1 MKLINK
7 QICKDGGRVS
17 LIAEDSEDL
26 WTVYNLISVGDSVRS
41 TTIRKVASESST
53 GSVVSDK
60 MRITLTIQVEAIDF
74 DALEPMLRL
83 KGRNI
88 VENEHVKLGAYHTLE
103 LELNRKFSLA
113 KPGWDSVATEL
124 VHTIFFLCTA
134 PPRHESLRPNRLR
147 KLRTQSARPI
157 SLP

>member
-1 MKLINK
+1 MKLISK
-7 QICKDGGRVS
+7 QISKDGGRVA

-53 GSVVSDK
+53 GSVVTDK

-88 VENEHVKLGAYHTLE
+88 VENEHVKMGAYHTLE

-113 KPGWDSVATEL
+113 KPGWDSVATDL
-124 VHTIFFLCTA
+124 VCL
-134 PPRHESLRPNRLR
+134 
-147 KLRTQSARPI
+147 
-157 SLP
+157 

>member
-124 VHTIFFLCTA
+124 VYAPFLFFAAYPCD
-134 PPRHESLRPNRLR
+134 ESRRLNRSR
-147 KLRTQSARPI
+147 KLRTLSERPT

>member
-7 QICKDGGRVS
+7 QISKDGGRVS

-74 DALEPMLRL
+74 DAQEPMLRL

-124 VHTIFFLCTA
+124 VRITSILAAH
-134 PPRHESLRPNRLR
+134 PNDESLRLCRSS
-147 KLRTQSARPI
+147 KLRILSARPI

>member
-124 VHTIFFLCTA
+124 VHTIFVLCTA
-134 PPRHESLRPNRLR
+134 SPRHESPRLNRLR